1 LLSPGTFLLRSSDPS
16 CAAPEAWLA
25 LFPAIAQFQDQMLLL
40 VFLFRMEGENLSAS
54 PGLGGRNGKNL
65 KQGEMAS

>member
-1 LLSPGTFLLRSSDPS
+1 
-16 CAAPEAWLA
+16 

-40 VFLFRMEGENLSAS
+40 VFLFRMEGEDLSAS